1 MRVTETTSEIEARED
16 ILVELRNI
24 IKVSQESRAGAT
36 HVSASAGAL
45 DGEADSVFE
54 DESVDR
60 ASNIDALTRAIAALE
75 KGVATS
81 SFLKSAVMKFGP
93 DAGENPFVDLVRG
106 CPKNSDHPG
115 KDSPTRERARV
126 TPVGQPGKSEMETG
140 KAGSSE
146 FERSHREKQATT
158 KPIEMRAGKTHLLES
173 ELRERRWG
181 WGKTPRYVFDEGRKV
196 AWEELEKMVED
207 RWVEVVP
214 MMKGGGKK
222 RKARNAGE
230 SSNHRR
236 IKMIPGRV
244 R

>member
-16 ILVELRNI
+16 ILVELRNM

-36 HVSASAGAL
+36 NVSASAGAL

-81 SFLKSAVMKFGP
+81 SFLKSAVMK
-93 DAGENPFVDLVRG
+93 LVRMLG
-106 CPKNSDHPG
+106 RIRLSTLCAVVRRIRIILER
-115 KDSPTRERARV
+115 TRQHEKRAHV

-158 KPIEMRAGKTHLLES
+158 KPIEMRAGKTQGLES
-173 ELRERRWG
+173 KLRER
-181 WGKTPRYVFDEGRKV
+181 
-196 AWEELEKMVED
+196 EKMGVEED
-207 RWVEVVP
+207 TEVCV
-214 MMKGGGKK
+214 
-222 RKARNAGE
+222 
-230 SSNHRR
+230 
-236 IKMIPGRV
+236 
-244 R
+244 